1 MNPLIFGFS
10 CENFVVFFCKKKI
23 VMLVTSLGQSVLG
36 KTVAT
41 VLRTDILDLE
51 YIVSQYGG

>member
-10 CENFVVFFCKKKI
+10 YENFVVFFFIKKI
-23 VMLVTSLGQSVLG
+23 VMLVTRLGQSVLG

-41 VLRTDILDLE
+41 VLRTDI
-51 YIVSQYGG
+51 

>member
-1 MNPLIFGFS
+1 
-10 CENFVVFFCKKKI
+10 
-23 VMLVTSLGQSVLG
+23 MLVTSLGQSVLG